1 MLQSRELT
9 QVNVP
14 EQYLPLNI
22 AEARFN
28 IEKAAYLGFA
38 KAQTKMGSAYE
49 LCQLG
54 CDFDPSLSLHYNAL
68 AARQGEPEA
77 EMSISKWFLCGY
89 EGVFEKNEELAF
101 SYARRAASSGFATA
115 EFAMGYF
122 YEIGMYV
129 PVDLKEAREWYGK
142 ASDHGNNDAAA
153 RIDGIVRSNTL
164 SKKDHVNVAIARIQ
178 SQYGSQ
184 KGKRPERFKNNST
197 PMPTIT
203 DAAVEMPDPHQSRP
217 GEARPFPYPPSN
229 GPPSR
234 PVSVAPYPMDNGPP
248 KPRPANVTAY
258 SHANMRLDADSR
270 RGSAANLGPAAVDG
284 NYRRDSPALMGS
296 HRPTSST
303 GDAPYGRGRGK
314 PTFNTAPGAQGY
326 RQPSGGLPSPPMT
339 GSGAF
344 NVPRPQSSGVDV
356 GYSGPRGAGQNAA
369 GLSGPQSTRPY
380 PPETTGPQTAGID
393 IGFSAPPDP
402 SGADRRRRVQKSDNS
417 AGGAAWHET
426 GSRNSPR
433 VSSLPHAQ
441 TFSGVNRTDSPGQRP
456 VLSDKHRDTLPHP
469 PGPVQQDDINAPLM
483 PPKTL
488 GSNPVTTTPP
498 PGATSR
504 PPGKGPK
511 TFEDMNIPQAKK
523 DSECVS
529 FLCAK
534 SNLTAQTDILLDFD
548 VDIWTR
554 RNVQRFCIAEI
565 GV

>member
-1 MLQSRELT
+1 MLQSRELS

-22 AEARFN
+22 TEARFN

-101 SYARRAASSGFATA
+101 SYARRAASSSFATA

-142 ASDHGNNDAAA
+142 ASDHGNKDAAA
-153 RIDGIVRSNTL
+153 RIEGIVRSNTL

-184 KGKRPERFKNNST
+184 KGKRPERFRNNPT
-197 PMPTIT
+197 PLPTIP
-203 DAAVEMPDPHQSRP
+203 DATVDMPDPHQSRP
-217 GEARPFPYPPSN
+217 GEARPSPYPPSN

-234 PVSVAPYPMDNGPP
+234 PVSVAPYPVDDGPP
-248 KPRPANVTAY
+248 RLRPANMTAS
-258 SHANMRLDADSR
+258 SHVNMRFETDSR
-270 RGSAANLGPAAVDG
+270 RSSAANFGPAAVDG
-284 NYRRDSPALMGS
+284 TYRRDSPASMGP
-296 HRPTSST
+296 HRPASST
-303 GDAPYGRGRGK
+303 GDVAYGRGRGR
-314 PTFNTAPGAQGY
+314 PTFNTASGPQGY
-326 RQPSGGLPSPPMT
+326 RQPSGGLPSPPVG
-339 GSGAF
+339 GSGGF
-344 NVPRPQSSGVDV
+344 NVPRAQSSGMDV
-356 GYSGPRGAGQNAA
+356 GYSAPRGPGQSAA
-369 GLSGPQSTRPY
+369 GLTGSQTTRP
-380 PPETTGPQTAGID
+380 PTAGID

-402 SGADRRRRVQKSDNS
+402 SGADRRRRLQKPATP
-417 AGGAAWHET
+417 AGGAARHDT
-426 GSRNSPR
+426 DANRNTPR

-441 TFSGVNRTDSPGQRP
+441 TFSEGNRNDSPSQRP
-456 VLSDKHRDTLPHP
+456 DLSDKHRDTLPYP
-469 PGPVQQDDINAPLM
+469 AGPGQHDDLNPPLM

-498 PGATSR
+498 PGATTR

-523 DSECVS
+523 DSECVR
-529 FLCAK
+529 FLNGIQFVC
-534 SNLTAQTDILLDFD
+534 SH
-548 VDIWTR
+548 
-554 RNVQRFCIAEI
+554 
-565 GV
+565 

>member
-1 MLQSRELT
+1 MLQSRELV

-22 AEARFN
+22 TEARFN

-54 CDFDPSLSLHYNAL
+54 CDFDPILSLHYNAL

-142 ASDHGNNDAAA
+142 ASDHGNKDAAA
-153 RIDGIVRSNTL
+153 RIDGIGRSNTL
-164 SKKDHVNVAIARIQ
+164 SKKDHANVAIARIQ

-184 KGKRPERFKNNST
+184 KGKRPERFRNNSK
-197 PMPTIT
+197 PMPTIP
-203 DAAVEMPDPHQSRP
+203 DATVDMPDPHQSRP
-217 GEARPFPYPPSN
+217 GEARPYPYPSSN

-234 PVSVAPYPMDNGPP
+234 PVSVAPYPLDDGPP
-248 KPRPANVTAY
+248 KLRPANMTTY
-258 SHANMRLDADSR
+258 SQANMRLDADSR
-270 RGSAANLGPAAVDG
+270 RNSAANPGPAPLNG
-284 NYRRDSPALMGS
+284 INRRDSPALMGP

-303 GDAPYGRGRGK
+303 GDMAYGRGRSK
-314 PTFNTAPGAQGY
+314 PTFNTAPGVQGY
-326 RQPSGGLPSPPMT
+326 RQPSGTFPSPPAT
-339 GSGAF
+339 GSGGF
-344 NVPRPQSSGVDV
+344 NVPRPESSGIDI
-356 GYSGPRGAGQNAA
+356 GYSAPHRPGQNAPS
-369 GLSGPQSTRPY
+369 LSGPQSMKPNATEPTRS
-380 PPETTGPQTAGID
+380 QTAGID

-402 SGADRRRRVQKSDNS
+402 SGADRRRRLQKLENP
-417 AGGAAWHET
+417 AGGAAWHDT
-426 GSRNSPR
+426 GSNRNSPR

-441 TFSGVNRTDSPGQRP
+441 TFSGVNRTDSPSQRP
-456 VLSDKHRDTLPHP
+456 GLSNKHHDTLPHLAG
-469 PGPVQQDDINAPLM
+469 PGPPDDINAPLM

-498 PGATSR
+498 PGVVSR

-511 TFEDMNIPQAKK
+511 TFEDMNIPIAKK
-523 DSECVS
+523 DSECVR
-529 FLCAK
+529 
-534 SNLTAQTDILLDFD
+534 IL
-548 VDIWTR
+548 
-554 RNVQRFCIAEI
+554 
-565 GV
+565 